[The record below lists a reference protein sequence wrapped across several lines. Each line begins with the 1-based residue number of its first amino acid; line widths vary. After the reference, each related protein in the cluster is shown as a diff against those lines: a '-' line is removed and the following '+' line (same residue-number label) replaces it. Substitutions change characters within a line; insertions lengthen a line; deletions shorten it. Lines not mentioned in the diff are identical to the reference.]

1 MKDLF
6 FKTIM
11 LKGEAGGTIASI
23 EKTSS
28 ELNVDTYT
36 ITLND
41 GETTTFEVTNG
52 TSIASISKTGTSGL
66 VDTYTITLTD
76 GSTTTFEVTNG
87 EDAYYYELPS
97 GAVVYFDSEDPTPQ
111 GYESTVNPNAA
122 AIAALQDSIENMDNN
137 LLINSNFAAI
147 SKGGSDGA
155 PGWTFTADQGSSAA
169 LGFIPNTG
177 FVIPAGVHGTLASPI
192 MTDMSNTV
200 ANYIYDLPN
209 TLFSVSVLFR
219 SFTAPVGQEIPL
231 TLATLDGLDPS
242 SLNDRKYT
250 LPDIFEFRVVS
261 LYGGGKFTL
270 HVNNLSSDYGIMI
283 LAIKLEIGSAATPIR
298 AFSPLNGLGKVI
310 EPYIPKIKMVA
321 LSKSFSSGAALVDP
335 SDLGLTSS
343 DTIVSVM
350 ATVNYAS
357 GQTPTLIA
365 TTQIQSNGVNIY
377 LRDITTGTYPADGT
391 YVFTILA
398 NYR

>member
-52 TSIASISKTGTSGL
+52 TSIASIDKTGTSGL

-76 GSTTTFEVTNG
+76 GSTTHFQVTNG

-111 GYESTVNPNAA
+111 GYEATVNPNAA
-122 AIAALQDSIENMDNN
+122 DIVALQDSIENMDNN

-147 SKGGSDGA
+147 SNGGLDGA

-169 LGFIPNTG
+169 LGFIPNKG
-177 FVIPAGVHGTLASPI
+177 FVIPAGVHGQLASPI

-209 TLFSVSVLFR
+209 TLFSVSVLFK
-219 SFTAPVGQEIPL
+219 SFSGPAGQEIPL

-242 SLNDRKYT
+242 SLNDRVYT
-250 LPDIFEFRVVS
+250 LPDILTLRVVS
-261 LYGGGKFTL
+261 LYGGGKFYL
-270 HVNNLSSDYGIMI
+270 HVNNLSSNYGIMI

-310 EPYIPKIKMVA
+310 EPYIPKIKMVS

-335 SDLGLTSS
+335 TDIGLTSS
-343 DTIVSVM
+343 NTIVSAM
-350 ATVNYAS
+350 ATVNYSS
-357 GQTPTLIA
+357 GQTPTLLA
-365 TTQIQSNGVNIY
+365 TSQIQQNGVNIY
-377 LRDITTGTYPADGT
+377 IRDITTGTYPADGT
-391 YVFTILA
+391 YTFTILV

>member
-28 ELNVDTYT
+28 ALNVDTYT

-41 GETTTFEVTNG
+41 GETQTFEVTNG

-122 AIAALQDSIENMDNN
+122 AIAALQDSIENVDNN

-147 SKGGSDGA
+147 STGGLDGGH
-155 PGWTFTADQGSSAA
+155 GWTFTADQGSSAA

-192 MTDMSNTV
+192 MTDMSTSI
-200 ANYIYDLPN
+200 ASYIYDLPN

-242 SLNDRKYT
+242 SLNDRVYT
-250 LPDIFEFRVVS
+250 LPDILQLRVIGI
-261 LYGGGKFTL
+261 YGGGRFYL
-270 HVNNLSSDYGIMI
+270 HVNNLSSNYGISI

-298 AFSPLNGLGKVI
+298 PFSPLNGLGRVI
-310 EPYIPKIKMVA
+310 ETYVPKNKMVTV
-321 LSKSFSSGAALVDP
+321 SKTVTSGAAVLDLT
-335 SDLGLTSS
+335 DLGLSS
-343 DTIVSVM
+343 SNTLVS
-350 ATVNYAS
+350 AIASVNYAS
-357 GQTPTLIA
+357 GQTPTLLA
-365 TTQIQSNGVNIY
+365 TVQVQTNGLNIY
-377 LRDITTGTYPADGT
+377 VRDVVAGANPTDGS
-391 YVFTILA
+391 YSFTILV

>member
-41 GETTTFEVTNG
+41 GETQTFEVTNG

-111 GYESTVNPNAA
+111 GYEGTVNPNAA
-122 AIAALQDSIENMDNN
+122 RLNSMQSELDTMDNN
-137 LLINSNFAAI
+137 LLVGSNFAALGNDCGWSFTKDTGSGNAI
-147 SKGGSDGA
+147 GFTPVNGFMIPSGVSGNLMSPRVTDNALKLGG
-155 PGWTFTADQGSSAA
+155 F
-169 LGFIPNTG
+169 
-177 FVIPAGVHGTLASPI
+177 
-192 MTDMSNTV
+192 
-200 ANYIYDLPN
+200 YDYEDLF
-209 TLFSVSVLFR
+209 FSVSVLF
-219 SFTAPVGQEIPL
+219 SSYSNPIGQEIPL
-231 TLATLDGLDPS
+231 TLAKIENVNYANR
-242 SLNDRKYT
+242 NDRVYT
-250 LPDIFEFRVVS
+250 LSNILELKVTSIAEGGYFR
-261 LYGGGKFTL
+261 L
-270 HVNNLSSDYGIMI
+270 HVNNLSSDYGIAI
-283 LAIKLEIGSAATPIR
+283 HAIKLELGDTATPYR
-298 AFSPLNGLGKVI
+298 YLSPLNGLVDVI
-310 EPYIPKIKMVA
+310 DPLVPKIKMVS

-335 SDLGLTSS
+335 TDIGLTSS
-343 DTIVSVM
+343 NTIVSSM
-350 ATVNYAS
+350 ATVNYSS
-357 GQTPTLIA
+357 GQNPTLLA
-365 TTQIQSNGVNIY
+365 TSQIQQNGINIY
-377 LRDITTGTYPADGT
+377 LRDITTGTNPADGT
-391 YVFTILA
+391 YDFTILV